1 MSNPE
6 MIKQIL
12 TEARSHKFFSDK
24 PVTEAELKTLYDLAK
39 MAPSASNGCP
49 MRITFVTS
57 PDGFLRRARFG
68 SRDNDHRL

>member
-1 MSNPE
+1 MSNTE

-49 MRITFVTS
+49 TVSYTHLTLPTINWV
-57 PDGFLRRARFG
+57 
-68 SRDNDHRL
+68 

>member
-24 PVTEAELKTLYDLAK
+24 PVTKAELKTLYDLAK
-39 MAPSASNGCP
+39 MAPSASSISQNAEISCN
-49 MRITFVTS
+49 VTV
-57 PDGFLRRARFG
+57 RA
-68 SRDNDHRL
+68 SV